1 MIQGSGNA
9 EKRNLVIKKV
19 VGEFLSNDF
28 GPFTE

>member
-1 MIQGSGNA
+1 MIQGSGNE
-9 EKRNLVIKKV
+9 EKCNLVIKKV